1 MIYEVR
7 TYSIKTGEL
16 NEFERR
22 FSQGAHHTI
31 YYLLGASWH
40 TEIGIPL
47 NKVAHVWL
55 YDNLEAP
62 PQDLRGSCYGPG
74 SAA

>member
-40 TEIGIPL
+40 TEIGTP
-47 NKVAHVWL
+47 KQSSPRMA
-55 YDNLEAP
+55 
-62 PQDLRGSCYGPG
+62 LR
-74 SAA
+74 